1 MIPAIMDATIE
12 PILEDTQE
20 RVCKSY
26 APFSG
31 SSLYYTQ
38 QIPSI
43 TVSINAPDSDI
54 MKNKYISYWGP
65 KMKYPLANKHEDY
78 TIANIIM

>member
-1 MIPAIMDATIE
+1 MAAIIDALIE
-12 PILEDTQE
+12 PILFETQE
-20 RVCKSY
+20 RVYKSW

-43 TVSINAPDSDI
+43 TVSMNAPDSDI
-54 MKNKYISYWGP
+54 V
-65 KMKYPLANKHEDY
+65 
-78 TIANIIM
+78 